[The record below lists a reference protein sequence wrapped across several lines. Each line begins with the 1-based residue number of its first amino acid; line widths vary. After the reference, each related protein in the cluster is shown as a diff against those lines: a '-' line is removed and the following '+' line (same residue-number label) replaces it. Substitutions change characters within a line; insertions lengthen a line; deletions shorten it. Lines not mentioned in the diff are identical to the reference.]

1 MDLFEKV
8 KEKGVL
14 IAAHRGVA
22 GGNIAC
28 NTIEAFEA
36 ALIQGADILE
46 MDVFKTTD
54 SQLYIFHTGKERMQL
69 NRDIDVTALSST
81 EVEKLHYVNG
91 DFFETEQ
98 CINKLDD
105 VLEALKGRCL
115 INLDRCW
122 EDWKLVRECVERHQM
137 RDQVILKS
145 HPEEKYFRMLEEVAP
160 DYMYMPILSEED
172 HCTEILEGRN
182 LRFVGAECTFTSE
195 QAQISSDEFIDCMK
209 KKGKLLWANG
219 ILYSSKV
226 PLSAGHSDDI
236 SVTGNPEEGW
246 GWLMDK
252 GFDIIQTDWTGMMR
266 EYLKTKKLN

>member
-160 DYMYMPILSEED
+160 DYMYMPIL
-172 HCTEILEGRN
+172 
-182 LRFVGAECTFTSE
+182 
-195 QAQISSDEFIDCMK
+195 
-209 KKGKLLWANG
+209 
-219 ILYSSKV
+219 
-226 PLSAGHSDDI
+226 
-236 SVTGNPEEGW
+236 
-246 GWLMDK
+246 
-252 GFDIIQTDWTGMMR
+252 
-266 EYLKTKKLN
+266 

>member
-137 RDQVILKS
+137 RDQVILKVIRRKS
-145 HPEEKYFRMLEEVAP
+145 IFGCWKKWRRITCICRFYQRKITV
-160 DYMYMPILSEED
+160 
-172 HCTEILEGRN
+172 
-182 LRFVGAECTFTSE
+182 LRFWRAETS
-195 QAQISSDEFIDCMK
+195 
-209 KKGKLLWANG
+209 GLLER
-219 ILYSSKV
+219 
-226 PLSAGHSDDI
+226 
-236 SVTGNPEEGW
+236 SVLLHRNRRRLPVMS
-246 GWLMDK
+246 LL
-252 GFDIIQTDWTGMMR
+252 IV
-266 EYLKTKKLN
+266 